1 MIINN
6 NNNNDADNN
15 NNEVYFNKL
24 KLNLLGIGERYQGS
38 NPQTLRIQSGRE
50 QAQKYIKTM
59 REGMG
64 YRGNDFLLPLK
75 KYGHV
80 NKPLTY
86 HDNS

>member
-38 NPQTLRIQSGRE
+38 NPQTLLNASLGV
-50 QAQKYIKTM
+50 AD
-59 REGMG
+59 
-64 YRGNDFLLPLK
+64 RGNPLEK
-75 KYGHV
+75 GGVHV
-80 NKPLTY
+80 IIRKA
-86 HDNS
+86 